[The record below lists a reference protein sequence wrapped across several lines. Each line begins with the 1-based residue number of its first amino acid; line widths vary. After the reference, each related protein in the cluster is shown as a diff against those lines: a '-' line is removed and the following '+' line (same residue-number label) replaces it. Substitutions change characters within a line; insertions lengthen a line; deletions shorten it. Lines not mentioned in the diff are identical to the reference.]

1 MKDEKSFTAV
11 VVGEDRSKA
20 SSLTPWRSDELGVG
34 NKILAFAEYREY
46 RGEHFGDLVP
56 WKLEQGWGK
65 LDTWTSSG
73 DGQLCSE
80 KFKTSFSLWVSDCQ
94 LNECCWCGDK
104 KIQGN
109 LWMGRTMNGTENM
122 LLTWASSSKK
132 KSISSEHQKR
142 ESRPSIKR
150 WNGSFHV
157 HCNSRYDSSSA
168 FPHCRKN

>member
-46 RGEHFGDLVP
+46 GGELFGDLVP
-56 WKLEQGWGK
+56 WKEAGK

-132 KSISSEHQKR
+132 R
-142 ESRPSIKR
+142 VFRPSIKKENLVR
-150 WNGSFHV
+150 VRASKDETVRFMFTATVAMTHRPLL
-157 HCNSRYDSSSA
+157 HIALS
-168 FPHCRKN
+168 